1 MSNIIRGTM
10 LLTGASFLSK
20 LLGMLYVIPFN
31 ALVGETGGALFQF
44 AYIPYSIFI
53 SISTIGVPLAV
64 SKFVSKYNSV
74 GDYETGMRMFKT
86 GMTMMAVTGLLSFL
100 ALFFSAELLAE
111 QMITS
116 KDPGSI
122 SVADVTFVI
131 RMVSVALIVIPAMS
145 IVRGFFQG
153 NNSMGPT
160 AVSQVVEQIVRIV
173 VLLGGAFVIL
183 KFLNGSITTAVGFAT
198 FAAFIGALA
207 SCVVLYI
214 YWRKRKP
221 YLTKQMQQ
229 QQYTYDIPTKS
240 LIAELFRYAGPF
252 VLVGLAIP
260 LYQLVD
266 SFTFER
272 AMVASGRQ
280 DIWEFSFAVISNYGH
295 KLVIIPITLA
305 TGLSLAIIPAMTKS
319 FTQRN
324 RELLTKQVN
333 QTLQI
338 VLVLVV
344 PAIIGLSLLSGEAYG
359 SLFGA
364 MKMIDV
370 SGPLLGLYAPV
381 ALFFAL
387 YSVSSAILQSVNQQ
401 NYAVISLLI
410 GLLVKI
416 LFNIQLIHMFGA
428 KGAIIGTALAAIIAV
443 VLNLYRIK
451 TSIDFSF
458 KQTFKRTL
466 LILIFV
472 IFMAITIWLTKFVGG
487 MFIPYEET
495 RTGATIMLALAVLT
509 GGTVYMWFAYHSTL
523 LERVLGNRIRFLDRI
538 FSR

>member
-1 MSNIIRGTM
+1 M

-31 ALVGETGGALFQF
+31 ALVGERGGALFQF

-100 ALFFSAELLAE
+100 ALFFSAELLAN

-116 KDPGSI
+116 KEPEGI
-122 SVADVTFVI
+122 TVQDVTFVI

-183 KFLNGSITTAVGFAT
+183 NFLNGSITTAVGFAT

-214 YWRKRKP
+214 YWRKRKSHF
-221 YLTKQMQQ
+221 TKQMEQQ
-229 QQYTYDIPTKS
+229 KFTYDVPTKD
-240 LIAELFRYAGPF
+240 LLAELFRYAGPF

-272 AMVASGRQ
+272 AMVASGRK

-319 FTQRN
+319 FTQKN
-324 RELLTKQVN
+324 TELLTRQIN

-338 VLVLVV
+338 VIVIVI
-344 PAIIGLSLLSGEAYG
+344 PAVIGLSLLSGEAYG

-364 MKMIDV
+364 MGQVDV
-370 SGPLLGLYAPV
+370 SGSLLGLYAPV

-387 YSVSSAILQSVNQQ
+387 YSVTSAILQSVNQQ
-401 NYAVISLLI
+401 NYAVISLLV
-410 GLLVKI
+410 GLLVKV

-428 KGAIIGTALAAIIAV
+428 KGSIYGTALAAIIAV
-443 VLNLYRIK
+443 ALNIYRIN

-466 LILIFV
+466 LVLIFV
-472 IFMAITIWLTKFVGG
+472 IFMAITIWLTKLIAGP
-487 MFIPYEET
+487 FIPYEET
-495 RTGATIMLALAVLT
+495 RAGATIMLALGVLT

-523 LERVLGNRIRFLDRI
+523 LERVLGNRVRVLDRI
-538 FSR
+538 FRR